1 MRKGEQTRQAILDCA
16 VDLASSHGLE
26 GLTIGALAER
36 MHMSKSGVFAHCGS
50 REELQIAVL
59 REYERRFID
68 EILKPVVAEARGLT
82 RLRAIMDR
90 WINRMAAEALSGCIM
105 ISGAVEYDDRPG
117 PVRDELVR
125 MVLSWR
131 GELSKCIAQCKQT
144 GEMAAQ
150 LDEATVVFE
159 LSGLMLSLHHD
170 ARLLQNSRAIPTTRD
185 SLNRLF
191 ASYAAL
197 PTPTQATQSASSV
210 HRAADGNQSKTQIK
224 AQAALKG

>member
-16 VDLASSHGLE
+16 IELASSHGLE

-36 MHMSKSGVFAHCGS
+36 MQMSKSGVFAHCGS

-68 EILKPVVAEARGLT
+68 EILKPVVNEARGLT

-131 GELSKCIAQCKQT
+131 GELTKCIAQCKQT

-170 ARLLQNSRAIPTTRD
+170 ARLLQNSRAINTTRD

-191 ASYAAL
+191 ASYAGNKSVSR
-197 PTPTQATQSASSV
+197 PTAQVSTSHKEFHNP
-210 HRAADGNQSKTQIK
+210 RIKKTTGQTR
-224 AQAALKG
+224 

>member
-1 MRKGEQTRQAILDCA
+1 LQGDDVRKGEQTRQAILDCA

-36 MHMSKSGVFAHCGS
+36 MQMSKSGVFAHCGS

-68 EILKPVVAEARGLT
+68 EILKPVVSERRGLA
-82 RLRAIMDR
+82 RLRAIMER

-131 GELSKCIAQCKQT
+131 GELIKCIAQCKQT

-170 ARLLQNSRAIPTTRD
+170 ARLLQNPHAIDTTRD

-191 ASYAAL
+191 ASYATRVS
-197 PTPTQATQSASSV
+197 PTHFTSSTQAV
-210 HRAADGNQSKTQIK
+210 ADQNKSYS
-224 AQAALKG
+224 